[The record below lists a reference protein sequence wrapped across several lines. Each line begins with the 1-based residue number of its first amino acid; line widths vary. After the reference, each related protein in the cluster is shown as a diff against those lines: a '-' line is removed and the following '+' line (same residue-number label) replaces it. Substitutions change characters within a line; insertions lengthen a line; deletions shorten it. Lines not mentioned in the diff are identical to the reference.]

1 MPAEYKH
8 ERTHAHARTHT
19 HMRLHIHAYT
29 RVHILQVQRAAEADE
44 TAYQWF
50 VRTQQSSNAHRD
62 SLSAEVALL
71 HSHIASRDKRDDL
84 DCTKLEFLL
93 GNIAAYMDGNFL
105 RFRVMRFFDAWA
117 RLAANGKT
125 MRDSFAHLFRGLSKG
140 PTQNVMSGLA
150 KRMRQKTSINMF
162 KVITGLMLRLF
173 RRPPFRAPFSAWAH
187 ATSRNR
193 LLWRRSS
200 RRAFATIQSKLR
212 CIIRAWH
219 RVLVRKNRNV
229 ALLWR
234 RKSLIAFRV
243 VQQSF
248 HDWSKEVQ
256 SASKILFFNRR
267 SRKSHR
273 KTAVSNYFAPWRQ
286 YASKHRTLKQG
297 WRSLKATRYYKALL
311 RPFKGWHVIGMRPTR
326 ALVHHCFSRASAVLD
341 SAAMLDPELQRG
353 RVWPL
358 DFTVQLG
365 HLVIFTYSR
374 MRLRRNEDICSKNAC
389 FGYLLRS
396 MKAWRE
402 KIGLK
407 FMVQRFCFGRQ
418 VRTVARMCASAF
430 WTWAMQ
436 HPRRLNLLQLSTG
449 VRTSEEH
456 APAHMVQ
463 HLDVNAHQDAPGLVL
478 TDESLSMHSTKFLR
492 SLVPLKSAHMQP
504 SEQGTKHMYFLWK
517 NVLAQFESRL
527 MLSVHAKQCRR
538 VFEFWLDYKT
548 QKCSMYRKQ
557 TVFQLR
563 WFQTPILIIWTRWSS
578 WTLEERCRQHIL
590 SVCLRRK
597 GSALRSQVMYAWK
610 DQHLL
615 NLKTSRLKYAVDKR
629 LALRNQSILHA
640 ALLQWRFD
648 KHKCTVLAVA
658 GKRLTK
664 RTEKYLLQKAFLH
677 FLIGIDQ
684 VNANIIMR
692 PWTRSS
698 VHESA
703 KEHFMF
709 GIIEDNA
716 DEARSAFLLQRTF
729 SFWCQLTKRRLEIA
743 TRCHHAL
750 YTWPQL
756 CAFRAWSSFARV
768 KHKMLEGLGES
779 HARHVHAVMDSCYDM
794 IKAWG
799 WFTRV
804 RRNVKKQLQTH
815 MRRITRCTLRPLIQF
830 WSAYMMTRRAL
841 FHTAVGHLRRRY
853 RQLSREV
860 IECWQE
866 YARLHGWK
874 KRKAD
879 RFLARIEIQRGKI
892 WLNSAVRF
900 WEAYA
905 VSRMS
910 LAIRAA
916 TFTDL
921 GDAKHCKTLMQSI
934 LQAWQTC
941 AVSMQHVFDLSCR
954 CRSRQLRRG
963 VATWRQYL
971 WLHQMKLGVKTK
983 YCAALVQK
991 ACSTWVI
998 YTRHKASL
1006 ARKGVLVM
1014 QRREQHA
1021 IARAFEGLC
1030 HCMVTAEIASQ
1041 YRSCLK
1047 DIEVSSCAGHAFRV
1061 WLKYLRQCSMQV
1073 SYQAACHKRQVRALM
1088 TLSFREWWVRAGR
1101 IRRVRIILHTIHMSN
1116 RHLLRRCLYL
1126 WRRSARETRIQRA
1139 QRAKAMIREAHCL
1152 CYIVFRLWEQHAQT
1166 LLMDVNVRIVAMEEA
1181 QLRLSLSLWWN
1192 WCSRN
1197 RNQRLRRWALHERQE
1212 TQILNQ
1218 FFRTWCH
1225 YVSRHHRERRR
1236 RRLDVYVHAQHG
1248 RITQTG
1254 GLAYK
1259 LTSRVLNVF
1268 KARTSARRYLR
1279 QMDWRQQ
1286 SKREREMLN
1295 NAFCGLWEFA
1305 DLRQKWSVTLS
1316 QRRVRRGFAVCRWAL
1331 TGWYLRWQRNRS
1343 ILLSTLRAEKY
1354 ARNRRLSQYLKQW
1367 WDLLQFVILRE
1378 RWSVTL
1384 FQRHVRRGFAVCRW
1398 ALTGWYLRWQR
1409 NRSILLSTL
1418 RAEKYARNRR
1428 LSQYLKQWWDLL
1440 QFVILQERWSVTLF
1454 QRHVRRGFAVCRWAL
1469 TGWYLRW
1476 QRNRSILL
1484 STLRAEKYARNR
1496 RLSQY
1501 LKQWWNQAIRE
1512 AHLKSSHEFRHLTWM
1527 VVQNDRRHCSNLCD
1541 KFFEIWY
1548 ESTCARTK
1556 HRDRI
1561 CKAVAWSKVRMH
1573 GRIYRGWN
1581 WITMKH
1587 KCGKVRK
1594 LQSTARNFRKCLLA
1608 VLSEWINV
1616 HYVSKSMQKHRRRCT
1631 ASWLREVIIM
1641 AFNKW
1646 ISRYFTARSL
1656 IISYSRI
1663 RDAHAKNL
1671 RAQTLLAWAAVVKTQ
1686 DAFCV
1691 VMDKSDGI
1699 CERKVF
1705 GRWLN
1710 QVRRSLFLRNSGTKL
1725 QSRCEAR
1732 RKVGLCAN
1740 VLATLR
1746 ETVNNRK
1753 FSELRTYDD
1762 ALVDYK
1768 YRVVRILR
1776 MVFLKRFASRLLR
1789 RWAELRKKNKLFI
1802 TKLEPEWVLVH
1813 VWLQIAADHLAKH
1826 ALELRSGVQE
1836 ECLLAI
1842 RQYDYRLNTPKG
1854 RDALDAAIQI
1864 LDIDIQKKVAIVK
1877 VGRVQNWSA
1886 SPHIIANYMV
1896 RGLSI
1901 RQAAVVPEGVTM
1913 HVDRAQVAQS
1923 FFVKLHR
1930 WWLIRGRR
1938 LLRAW
1943 SGLVGTRH
1951 RLRLQ
1956 ELVRT
1961 KILRN
1966 RKARVTLGLWLNYAQ
1981 HQSHRHAVLLGA
1993 LTSTLR
1999 RLLLRSFRSWYRTWK
2014 AARVAQHTCKRA
2026 VEKGRAAVQYPFFRA
2041 WYWFCDQ
2048 RMVIQEWTNAQTRV
2062 QREQFDGWRQRARD
2076 RVLLAR
2082 SVHVMSERVLVRLD
2096 MHVMRRALVSW
2107 RAHTKGT
2114 LTGRWRNF
2122 GLAQVSHAVHV
2133 NKVMIVDHFILQSM
2147 RFSFIRWALR
2157 TVQSRPL
2164 ERLVVSQSK
2173 RHSRALLTLAF
2184 DVLSKHRASRYFGGR
2199 AILNHDMRKNSRT
2212 LFRVL
2217 EHWKLVT
2224 RYGRQ
2229 TAAFFVGELRL
2240 RKISKMICG
2249 WSLIIKA
2256 QERLA
2261 FFVVKNGRRLCS
2273 KVLWLWKEL
2282 LSRQDRLVN
2291 RTSTHTNTSTYTRT
2305 SARTRERAHAHAH
2318 TYY

>member
-1 MPAEYKH
+1 VHACARTN
-8 ERTHAHARTHT
+8 ERTHARTRAHTHT
-19 HMRLHIHAYT
+19 FLRACMHPHIHTYT

-50 VRTQQSSNAHRD
+50 VRTQQSSNADRD

-84 DCTKLEFLL
+84 DCTKLELLL
-93 GNIAAYMDGNFL
+93 GNIAAYMDGNLL
-105 RFRVMRFFDAWA
+105 RFRVVRVFDVWA

-140 PTQNVMSGLA
+140 PTQNVMNGLA

-200 RRAFATIQSKLR
+200 RRAYATIQSKLR
-212 CIIRAWH
+212 CIMRAWH
-219 RVLVRKNRNV
+219 RVLVRKNRNL

-234 RKSLIAFRV
+234 RKSIIAFRV
-243 VQQSF
+243 VQQAI

-256 SASKILFFNRR
+256 SASQILFFNRR

-286 YASKHRTLKQG
+286 YASKHRTLKQR

-311 RPFKGWHVIGMRPTR
+311 RPFKGWHVIGMRSTR
-326 ALVHHCFSRASAVLD
+326 ALVHRASAILD

-358 DFTVQLG
+358 DFTVQLA

-374 MRLRRNEDICSKNAC
+374 MRLRRNEDICSKNVR

-396 MKAWRE
+396 MQAWRE
-402 KIGLK
+402 RIGLK
-407 FMVQRFCFGRQ
+407 LTVQRFCFGRQ
-418 VRTVARMCASAF
+418 VRTQARMCASAF

-449 VRTSEEH
+449 VRASQEH
-456 APAHMVQ
+456 APAHIVQ
-463 HLDVNAHQDAPGLVL
+463 HLDVNAQQDAPCHVL
-478 TDESLSMHSTKFLR
+478 ADESLSMHSTKFLQ
-492 SLVPLKSAHMQP
+492 SLVPLKSVDMQP

-517 NVLAQFESRL
+517 KVLAQFESRL
-527 MLSVHAKQCRR
+527 MLSFHAKQCRR
-538 VFEFWLDYKT
+538 VFDFWLDYKT
-548 QKCSMYRKQ
+548 QKFSMYRKQ

-563 WFQTPILIIWTRWSS
+563 WFQTPILIIWKRWSS
-578 WTLEERCRQHIL
+578 WTLEERCRKHIL
-590 SVCLRRK
+590 FVCLRRK
-597 GSALRSQVMYAWK
+597 GSALRSQVMYSWK
-610 DQHLL
+610 DQRLL
-615 NLKTSRLKYAVDKR
+615 SLKTSRQKYAVDKR

-640 ALLQWRFD
+640 ALLQWRFE
-648 KHKCTVLAVA
+648 KHKRTVFAVA

-664 RTEKYLLQKAFLH
+664 RTEKCRLQKAFLH
-677 FLIGIDQ
+677 FLIGIEK

-698 VHESA
+698 VKESA

-716 DEARSAFLLQRTF
+716 DRARSGFLLQKAF
-729 SFWCQLTKRRLEIA
+729 SFWYQLTKRRLEIA
-743 TRCHHAL
+743 ARCHRAL
-750 YTWPQL
+750 YTRPQL
-756 CAFRAWSSFARV
+756 CAFRAWSIFARV

-779 HARHVHAVMDSCYDM
+779 HARYVHAVMDSCYDM

-815 MRRITRCTLRPLIQF
+815 MRRIARCTLRPLIQF
-830 WSAYMMTRRAL
+830 WSAYMLTRRAL

-860 IECWQE
+860 IECWHE
-866 YARLHGWK
+866 YARVHGWK

-879 RFLARIEIQRGKI
+879 RFLARLEIQRGNI
-892 WLNSAVRF
+892 WLNNAVRF

-910 LAIRAA
+910 LAIRAT
-916 TFTDL
+916 TFADL
-921 GDAKHCKTLMQSI
+921 GDAKHCKTLMQST
-934 LQAWQTC
+934 LQAWHTF
-941 AVSMQHVFDLSCR
+941 AVSMQLVFDLSCR
-954 CRSRQLRRG
+954 GRSRQLRRR

-971 WLHQMKLGVKTK
+971 WLHQMKMGVKTK
-983 YCAALVQK
+983 YCATLVQK

-998 YTRHKASL
+998 YTRHKARL

-1047 DIEVSSCAGHAFRV
+1047 DIKVSSCAGHAFRV

-1073 SYQAACHKRQVRALM
+1073 SYQAACHKRRVRALM
-1088 TLSFREWWVRAGR
+1088 TLSFREWWVRTGR
-1101 IRRVRIILHTIHMSN
+1101 IRRVRMILHTIHMLN
-1116 RHLLRRCLYL
+1116 RHLLRRCVYL
-1126 WRRSARETRIQRA
+1126 WRRSTRETRIQRA
-1139 QRAKAMIREAHCL
+1139 QMAKAMIREAQCL
-1152 CYIVFRLWEQHAQT
+1152 CYIVFRLWEQHVQT
-1166 LLMDVNVRIVAMEEA
+1166 LLMDVNVRIVAMEED
-1181 QLRLSLSLWWN
+1181 QLRFSLSRWWN

-1197 RNQRLRRWALHERQE
+1197 RNQRLRRWALHERRE

-1259 LTSRVLNVF
+1259 LTFRVLNVF

-1279 QMDWRQQ
+1279 QMHWRQQ
-1286 SKREREMLN
+1286 SKRDRAMLH
-1295 NAFCGLWEFA
+1295 NAFCGFWEFA
-1305 DLRQKWSVTLS
+1305 DLRQKCSVTLC
-1316 QRRVRRGFAVCRWAL
+1316 QRRVRRSFAVCRWAL

-1343 ILLSTLRAEKY
+1343 IQLWTLRAEKV
-1354 ARNRRLSQYLKQW
+1354 ARNRRLSKFLKHW
-1367 WDLLQFVILRE
+1367 WDLLQFVM

-1384 FQRHVRRGFAVCRW
+1384 FQRRVRRSFAVCRW

-1409 NRSILLSTL
+1409 NSSVLLSAL
-1418 RAEKYARNRR
+1418 RAERYARNRR
-1428 LSQYLKQWWDLL
+1428 LSQL
-1440 QFVILQERWSVTLF
+1440 
-1454 QRHVRRGFAVCRWAL
+1454 
-1469 TGWYLRW
+1469 
-1476 QRNRSILL
+1476 
-1484 STLRAEKYARNR
+1484 
-1496 RLSQY
+1496 

-1527 VVQNDRRHCSNLCD
+1527 AVQNDRRHCSNLCE

-1548 ESTCARTK
+1548 ESKCARNK
-1556 HRDRI
+1556 HRGRI
-1561 CKAVAWSKVRMH
+1561 CKAVAWSKVRMR

-1581 WITMKH
+1581 WISMQH
-1587 KCGKVRK
+1587 KCAKVRQ

-1608 VLSEWINV
+1608 VLSEWITV
-1616 HYVSKSMQKHRRRCT
+1616 HYVSKSVQKHRRRFT
-1631 ASWLREVIIM
+1631 ASWLRELTIM

-1646 ISRYFTARSL
+1646 NSRYFTARSL
-1656 IISYSRI
+1656 AISYSRV
-1663 RDAHAKNL
+1663 RDAHAKIL
-1671 RAQTLLAWAAVVKTQ
+1671 RAQTLLAWAAVVKIQ

-1699 CERKVF
+1699 REREVF

-1710 QVRRSLFLRNSGTKL
+1710 QVRRSLFLHHSGTKL
-1725 QSRCEAR
+1725 QSRFETR
-1732 RKVGLCAN
+1732 RKVRLCTN

-1753 FSELRTYDD
+1753 FSELRTFDD
-1762 ALVDYK
+1762 TLVDYK
-1768 YRVVRILR
+1768 HRVVRVMR
-1776 MVFLKRFASRLLR
+1776 MVCLKRFAGRLLR
-1789 RWAELRKKNKLFI
+1789 RWAELREKNKLFI
-1802 TKLEPEWVLVH
+1802 TKLEPEWVLVQ
-1813 VWLQIAADHLAKH
+1813 VWLRISAEQLAQH

-1842 RQYDYRLNTPKG
+1842 RQYDYRLNTSKG

-1864 LDIDIQKKVAIVK
+1864 LDIDIQKKVAVVK
-1877 VGRVQNWSA
+1877 VGRVKNWSA

-1901 RQAAVVPEGVTM
+1901 RQAAVVPERVTI
-1913 HVDRAQVAQS
+1913 HVDRAQVSQS

-1961 KILRN
+1961 KKLRT
-1966 RKARVTLGLWLNYAQ
+1966 RKARVTLCLWLNYAQ

-1999 RLLLRSFRSWYRTWK
+1999 RLLLASFRCWYRTWK
-2014 AARVAQHTCKRA
+2014 GACVAQHTCKRA
-2026 VEKGRAAVQYPFFRA
+2026 VAKGRVAVQYPLFRA

-2048 RMVIQEWTNAQTRV
+2048 RRGKDDVARIVIQEWTNAQTSV
-2062 QREQFDGWRQRARD
+2062 QRKHFNGWRQRARD
-2076 RVLLAR
+2076 RVSLAR
-2082 SVHVMSERVLVRLD
+2082 SIHVMSERVLVRLD

-2114 LTGRWRNF
+2114 LAGRWRNF
-2122 GLAQVSHAVHV
+2122 GLAQISHAVHV

-2147 RFSFIRWALR
+2147 RFSFIRWALC

-2164 ERLVVSQSK
+2164 ERLVVSQLK
-2173 RHSRALLTLAF
+2173 RHSRALLTFAF
-2184 DVLSKHRASRYFGGR
+2184 DVLSDHRASRYFSGR
-2199 AILNHDMRKNSRT
+2199 AILINDTRKKTRT
-2212 LFRVL
+2212 LFCVL
-2217 EHWKLVT
+2217 EHWKLAT
-2224 RYGRQ
+2224 GYGRQ
-2229 TAAFFVGELRL
+2229 TAMFFVRELRL
-2240 RKISKMICG
+2240 RKVSKMIRG

-2256 QERLA
+2256 QDRLA

-2273 KVLWLWKEL
+2273 KMLRLWKEL

-2291 RTSTHTNTSTYTRT
+2291 RTHTQTNTHTHMNERTY
-2305 SARTRERAHAHAH
+2305 ARACTHIH
-2318 TYY
+2318 Y